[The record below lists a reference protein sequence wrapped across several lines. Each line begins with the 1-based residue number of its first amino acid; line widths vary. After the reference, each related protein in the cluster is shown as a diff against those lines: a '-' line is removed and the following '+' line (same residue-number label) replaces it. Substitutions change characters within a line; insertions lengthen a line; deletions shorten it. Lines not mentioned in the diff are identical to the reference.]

1 METRSK
7 VELPGFPH
15 FQGSSHGG
23 LRGAQEDEPMKRKNG
38 TPTPYR
44 ILVRSELS
52 DRYAAAFEGMHME
65 TKNGQTI
72 LTGEV
77 VDQPHLH
84 SILDRI
90 GALGLKL
97 VSVQDLSED

>member
-1 METRSK
+1 MIAKKQTGM
-7 VELPGFPH
+7 V
-15 FQGSSHGG
+15 
-23 LRGAQEDEPMKRKNG
+23 
-38 TPTPYR
+38 YR
-44 ILVRSELS
+44 IVAQSELS

-84 SILDRI
+84 GILSRI
-90 GALGLKL
+90 NGLGLRL
-97 VSVQDLSED
+97 LSVQDLSEESR